1 VQRTA
6 LKRKQVL
13 LEIDPKLPHEH
24 APEIS
29 SVIKD
34 EASARQEKR
43 NDFLLPYVNLEDLS
57 INNGT
62 QCKCLPLARVW
73 FDRQSAVLGLL
84 HARALRFPSEFA
96 WFDSN
101 TVSPPCCF
109 MQGLVPQCELA
120 RVWRRSGWSGTISR
134 F

>member
-1 VQRTA
+1 MQRTTV
-6 LKRKQVL
+6 KRKQVL
-13 LEIDPKLPHEH
+13 LEIDPKLPQEH

-62 QCKCLPLARVW
+62 QCKWLPLAR
-73 FDRQSAVLGLL
+73 
-84 HARALRFPSEFA
+84 A
-96 WFDSN
+96 WFD
-101 TVSPPCCF
+101 
-109 MQGLVPQCELA
+109 
-120 RVWRRSGWSGTISR
+120 
-134 F
+134 